1 MQENLNSILNTNL
14 EEQFDASEIDDYIKV
29 INEYNL
35 KNEAKKIEN
44 ETKEDIDFN
53 LKQEKLKKIVELKLR
68 GEKND

>member
-1 MQENLNSILNTNL
+1 ME
-14 EEQFDASEIDDYIKV
+14 EIDDYIKV

>member
-35 KNEAKKIEN
+35 KNEAKKIEKYY
-44 ETKEDIDFN
+44 T
-53 LKQEKLKKIVELKLR
+53 EKK
-68 GEKND
+68 G

>member
-1 MQENLNSILNTNL
+1 MPEYEL
-14 EEQFDASEIDDYIKV
+14 ELVSNVK
-29 INEYNL
+29 
-35 KNEAKKIEN
+35 EN

>member
-53 LKQEKLKKIVELKLR
+53 LKQEKLKKTVELKLR